1 MTILKIPSF
10 ILLVVTGCGLTTVSG
25 QVSTAWYQSPPSQL
39 AFTVM
44 SSDQLSLTN
53 RQISGLIEKL
63 IERGYSKVNSLED
76 ANVAVVYEFA
86 VGTGSSKISSIPNY
100 ATGGQLTQST
110 TIYPR
115 SFKVMIIDVKRSQL
129 PRRSS

>member
-1 MTILKIPSF
+1 
-10 ILLVVTGCGLTTVSG
+10 
-25 QVSTAWYQSPPSQL
+25 
-39 AFTVM
+39 M

-53 RQISGLIEKL
+53 RQISGLIEQKL

>member
-25 QVSTAWYQSPPSQL
+25 QVSTAWYQSLPSQL

-53 RQISGLIEKL
+53 RQISGLIEQKL

-86 VGTGSSKISSIPNY
+86 VGTGSSKISSIPN
-100 ATGGQLTQST
+100 
-110 TIYPR
+110 
-115 SFKVMIIDVKRSQL
+115 
-129 PRRSS
+129 